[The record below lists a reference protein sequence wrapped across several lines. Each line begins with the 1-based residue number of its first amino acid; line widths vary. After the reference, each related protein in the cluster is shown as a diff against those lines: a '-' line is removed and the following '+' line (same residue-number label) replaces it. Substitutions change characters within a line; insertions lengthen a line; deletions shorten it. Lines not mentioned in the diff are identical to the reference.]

1 MIHRWF
7 GGTLLNPKRHRPE
20 NQTEEDYVIEAIMR
34 INTETGKAFVFSSGK
49 DMGVFKGVGFPEDV
63 AEFFCLEDYQG
74 YLCGHATA
82 DSQQT
87 PRDGGAEHI
96 HSTS

>member
-1 MIHRWF
+1 MQ
-7 GGTLLNPKRHRPE
+7 PKKQRPE
-20 NQTEEDYVIEAIMR
+20 NQTEEDYLIEAIMR

-63 AEFFCLEDYQG
+63 AEFFCLEDYTKG
-74 YLCGHATA
+74 YFGLATA
-82 DSQQT
+82 VSQRT
-87 PRDGGAEHI
+87 LLAGGGEHT